1 MDRRQCHTNGRGE
14 GGELVAMTEISE
26 LPAPSAEII
35 AVQDDLVTIA
45 PTGERPL
52 MKNEVVY
59 IIPHGPERAGQR
71 REYLRAEV
79 LRVRGATAA
88 SRVGSVVALPAEVAE
103 KHMSAWV

>member
-1 MDRRQCHTNGRGE
+1 
-14 GGELVAMTEISE
+14 MTEISE

-79 LRVRGATAA
+79 LRVRGINAC
-88 SRVGSVVALPAEVAE
+88 R
-103 KHMSAWV
+103 MS